1 MSEPT
6 GPVCPECGKSR
17 AADGTPSCSCG
28 RRASDA
34 HRAARTAEAAA
45 AEDFDPVRIRPFVEV
60 GDEPGQS
67 ETPEDQADPSE
78 AVGEQQLPAN
88 TADLAET
95 VPDHDTSPPPGGHP
109 VPPPPPEDTPTR
121 RRRPRAVLVAGVGA
135 AVAIVVTAGFVGGV
149 FWYDGPARDDSL
161 SGGVRADLP
170 EASPSAGDTSSPD
183 PSQGTPSADSSPTV
197 SSSPGATST
206 ERSPTPTGSTA
217 PTGPSSSATATTT
230 GAPAPTESGGQA
242 PVLRLGD
249 KGPEVV
255 ELQLRLKQIGYYDGN
270 ADGDFDSDVQ
280 SAVRSYQFTRF
291 ILTDESGVYG
301 HPTRTALEAE
311 TTEP

>member
-1 MSEPT
+1 MSEPM

-60 GDEPGQS
+60 GDEPGQL
-67 ETPEDQADPSE
+67 ETPEDQADSSND
-78 AVGEQQLPAN
+78 VGKQQLPAELDDV
-88 TADLAET
+88 TQARL
-95 VPDHDTSPPPGGHP
+95 DHDT
-109 VPPPPPEDTPTR
+109 PPPPAENAPPR
-121 RRRPRAVLVAGVGA
+121 KRRPRAVLIAGVGA
-135 AVAIVVTAGFVGGV
+135 AVAVVVTAGFVGGI

-161 SGGVRADLP
+161 SGGVRAGLP
-170 EASPSAGDTSSPD
+170 AGSLSASSTPSPD
-183 PSQGTPSADSSPTV
+183 PSQATTSADSSPTE

-206 ERSPTPTGSTA
+206 EGSPTPTGSTA
-217 PTGPSSSATATTT
+217 PTGPSATATATTT

-249 KGPEVV
+249 KGAEVV
-255 ELQLRLKQIGYYDGN
+255 ELQLRLKQIGYYDGK

-280 SAVRSYQFTRF
+280 SAVRSYQFTRL

-301 HPTRTALEAE
+301 HATRAALEAE
-311 TTEP
+311 TKEP